1 MWIFWTSEEPLFFVL
16 FNLYLANKAN
26 KWDSPSCFAL
36 PYIHDNV
43 VDEAVKAG
51 GNNVYSWY
59 GKCASNMGFLT
70 LRAFAKEGDVIGGE
84 SNSNGWSKIAVLPE
98 GFRSKTT
105 VTFLC
110 VGDPTGKILLAFTNS
125 NGGIWAK
132 GCDISRSIFGACSY
146 PI

>member
-36 PYIHDNV
+36 PYAHENA
-43 VDEAVKAG
+43 VDEGVSEVG
-51 GNNVYSWY
+51 RNMFSWY
-59 GKCASNMGFLT
+59 GKSASNMGFLT
-70 LRAFAKEGDVIGGE
+70 LRAYAKEGDVIGGE

-98 GFRSKTT
+98 GFRSKTV

-110 VGDPTGKILLAFTNS
+110 DGAPTGIILLAYTNS
-125 NGGIWAK
+125 DGGIWAR
-132 GCDISRSIFGACSY
+132 GCNTSRSIFGACSY

>member
-36 PYIHDNV
+36 PYAHENA
-43 VDEAVKAG
+43 VDEGVSAG
-51 GNNVYSWY
+51 GSNIFSWY
-59 GKCASNMGFLT
+59 GKSASNMGFLT